1 MTLIQADNV
10 DQSVRAQA
18 ARLSLQRGDSL
29 GLAWIGRQPQGSAPR
44 IHPKTA
50 HDFILTRG
58 EFARSIDLD
67 FGGAPFDATLRDAGA
82 ARERAY
88 RDGDKR

>member
-10 DQSVRAQA
+10 DQSVRARA
-18 ARLSLQRGDSL
+18 GRLNLQRRDSL
-29 GLAWIGRQPQGSAPR
+29 GLARISRQPEGSAPR

-58 EFARSIDLD
+58 EFARSVDLD
-67 FGGAPFDATLRDAGA
+67 FGGASFEATLRDAGA

-88 RDGDKR
+88 RDGDRR